1 MKKFFRLAVGLL
13 LSVALF
19 SCSKD
24 DDESE
29 KNGQSVDALTYEYDA
44 LIINQGNYSESNGS
58 VSLWKNNQVVNQ
70 VYENANGGEK
80 LASII
85 ESAVDCGTS
94 WALLCNNADKIEWI
108 DKATFQ
114 SVGVLTGVATPR
126 YGVVKDGYLY
136 VTSVT
141 DWYGSDGKVYKIN
154 LISKKIEVTIPVKG
168 QPEGI
173 IEDNG
178 SLYVAT
184 AWAYNSTTYSND
196 STGVAIV
203 SESDNTVTYCGDAT
217 AAGAVSRH
225 IAKAAN
231 GNIYLSVSSYYE
243 GNKGLYQLSDNDGV
257 KTLTNHIALEGLNY
271 AGHIYIVDNTVYYLT
286 TDNQYG
292 GAGAAD
298 ENNSVVAYNLENTT
312 STKVATGNGF
322 YGFGVNPKTLEIYT
336 ANSEGFVTNSIF
348 YLYKDGSAVETGEQ
362 LAGVGAC
369 RFYFPN

>member
-1 MKKFFRLAVGLL
+1 MKKIFRLAVGLL

-24 DDESE
+24 DDKDKDS
-29 KNGQSVDALTYEYDA
+29 GVDALSYEYDA

-58 VSLWKNNQVVNQ
+58 VSLWKNNKVVNR
-70 VYENANGGEK
+70 VYEDANGGEK

-108 DKATFQ
+108 NKTTFK
-114 SVGVLTGVATPR
+114 SEGVLTGISTPR

-154 LISKKIEVTIPVKG
+154 LNSKKIEVTIPVKG
-168 QPEGI
+168 QPEGL
-173 IEDNG
+173 IENDG

-196 STGVAIV
+196 STGVAVI
-203 SESDNTVTYCGDAT
+203 SESDNTVSYYG
-217 AAGAVSRH
+217 AAVVSGAVSRH

-231 GNIYLSVSSYYE
+231 GKIYLSVSSFTH
-243 GNKGLYQLSDNDGV
+243 GNNGLYELSEKDGV
-257 KTLTNHIALEGLNY
+257 KNLENHIALEDMNY

-286 TDNQYG
+286 TDNLYG

-298 ENNSVVAYNLENTT
+298 ENNSVVAYNLE
-312 STKVATGNGF
+312 STASSKVATGNGF
-322 YGFGVNPKTLEIYT
+322 YGFGINPKTLEIYT

-348 YLYKDGSAVETGEQ
+348 YLFKDGSAVETGEQ

>member
-1 MKKFFRLAVGLL
+1 MKKFFRLVVGLL

-154 LISKKIEVTIPVKG
+154 LNSKKIEVTIPVKG

-203 SESDNTVTYCGDAT
+203 SESDNTVTYCGEAT
-217 AAGAVSRH
+217 VSGAVSRH

-243 GNKGLYQLSDNDGV
+243 GNKGLYQLSENDGV

-298 ENNSVVAYNLENTT
+298 ENNSVVAYNLENAT

-336 ANSEGFVTNSIF
+336 ANSEGFITNSIF
-348 YLYKDGSAVETGEQ
+348 YLYKNGSAVETGEQ